1 MIFGIRVDL
10 AIKDNFTSIVDKNDN
25 IVNYY
30 LSGTN
35 IKDHTNMDYQ
45 LKLQYYVDPKI
56 EYDDLDE
63 NN

>member
-10 AIKDNFTSIVDKNDN
+10 AIKDNFTTIIDRHDN

-35 IKDHTNMDYQ
+35 IKDNKNLDYQ
-45 LKLQYYVDPKI
+45 LKL
-56 EYDDLDE
+56 
-63 NN
+63 